1 MDGTETAIDSEYIE
15 EAVTEAIATEAPAY
29 ISDVLTYSSEIA
41 DYTNDMVQYAHAG
54 EILQYVNIG
63 ILGIIIGLLIIGQIR
78 K

>member
-1 MDGTETAIDSEYIE
+1 MDGTEATIDIGYID
-15 EAVTEAIATEAPAY
+15 EAVTEAIETEAPAY

-41 DYTNDMVQYAHAG
+41 DYTNDIVQYAHAG